1 MTAVPDWDIVSDAD
15 LVGAALSGDHMAF
28 AGIYDRYA
36 DRLHDFCV
44 GMVRDRD
51 AAADCVQDVFC
62 TAATALDKLREPD
75 KLRPWLYAIA
85 RNEALR
91 RIRQRRREEP
101 SEELPDEAS
110 GDAGPDTLAARNE
123 LAKLVA
129 EAAGGLSDRDRAV
142 LELGYRHGLEGP
154 ELAEALGVS
163 TASAKKIM
171 QRLRDTMERSLGA
184 LLVARRGQSG
194 NSCAELGAI
203 LAGWDGTFTILM
215 RKRIARHI
223 ESCPTC
229 DQDRRRMVNP
239 VALLGGTPLFIPA
252 PTWLRDRTL
261 NRIQLT
267 SASTDLGS
275 APTQAQ
281 SALPDA
287 PTEQFAAADV
297 LDAEPA
303 ATTPNGRVM
312 LTMSLLIG
320 IPLIVLALTIAWRY
334 ETNAPVAPKGVT
346 TSVTAPPSTTP
357 ENPVT
362 TTVAP
367 PPPPSPT
374 AVVTAPPEPT
384 TAAPPRAVPPPPQ
397 QSPVPVPLPPAAP
410 VVTPQPSPR
419 PLPPHHP
426 RPPVVSEQPSPSQA
440 PPIITEPLP
449 SPTPT
454 TPAGTPKPPRPRPLP
469 QGPVGP
475 IEPAPVTTTQPPVIY

>member
-15 LVGAALSGDHMAF
+15 LVGAALSGDRMAF

-194 NSCAELGAI
+194 NSCGELGAI

-223 ESCPTC
+223 ESCPMC

-275 APTQAQ
+275 APTEAQ
-281 SALPDA
+281 TALPDA

-303 ATTPNGRVM
+303 ATSPNGRVM

-362 TTVAP
+362 TTAAP

-384 TAAPPRAVPPPPQ
+384 TAAPPRAVPPPQ

-419 PLPPHHP
+419 PLPPHRP

-440 PPIITEPLP
+440 PPVITEPLP

-454 TPAGTPKPPRPRPLP
+454 TPSGTPKPPRPRPLP
-469 QGPVGP
+469 PIDVGP

>member
-15 LVGAALSGDHMAF
+15 LVGAALAGDRMAF

-101 SEELPDEAS
+101 SEDLPDEAS

-142 LELGYRHGLEGP
+142 LELGFRHGLEGP

-203 LAGWDGTFTILM
+203 LAGWDGNFTILM

-252 PTWLRDRTL
+252 PAWLRDRTL

-267 SASTDLGS
+267 SASADLDS

-303 ATTPNGRVM
+303 TTSPNGRVM

-334 ETNAPVAPKGVT
+334 ETNAPVTPQGVT

-374 AVVTAPPEPT
+374 AVVTAPAEPT
-384 TAAPPRAVPPPPQ
+384 TALPPRAVPPPQ

-410 VVTPQPSPR
+410 VVTPPSSTR
-419 PLPPHHP
+419 PVLPPRRP
-426 RPPVVSEQPSPSQA
+426 RPPVVSEEPSPPSKQ
-440 PPIITEPLP
+440 PPVITEPSP
-449 SPTPT
+449 SPTPPPT
-454 TPAGTPKPPRPRPLP
+454 SHKPPRPLP
-469 QGPVGP
+469 PIDVGP

>member
-15 LVGAALSGDHMAF
+15 LVGAALSGDRMAF

-44 GMVRDRD
+44 GMVRDRE

-62 TAATALDKLREPD
+62 TAATALNKLREPD

-101 SEELPDEAS
+101 SEDLPDEAS

-142 LELGYRHGLEGP
+142 LELGYRHGLDGP

-184 LLVARRGQSG
+184 LLVARRAQSD
-194 NSCAELGAI
+194 NSCAELSAI
-203 LAGWDGTFTILM
+203 LAGWDGSFTILM

-261 NRIQLT
+261 HQIQLT
-267 SASTDLGS
+267 SAATDLSS
-275 APTQAQ
+275 APTQSQ
-281 SALPDA
+281 GSLPDA
-287 PTEQFAAADV
+287 PTEQFAAADGA
-297 LDAEPA
+297 DGAGEAPA
-303 ATTPNGRVM
+303 AGQPAGRVM

-320 IPLIVLALTIAWRY
+320 IPLIVLALSIAWRY
-334 ETNAPVAPKGVT
+334 ETNAPVTPGGVT
-346 TSVTAPPSTTP
+346 NSVTPSSSPTA
-357 ENPVT
+357 ESPVT
-362 TTVAP
+362 TTAP
-367 PPPPSPT
+367 PPPPSTPT
-374 AVVTAPPEPT
+374 AVVTAPAEQPT
-384 TAAPPRAVPPPPQ
+384 ARPPRAVPPPQ
-397 QSPVPVPLPPAAP
+397 QSPVPLPPAAP
-410 VVTPQPSPR
+410 PVVTPLPSPH
-419 PLPPHHP
+419 PLPPRHP
-426 RPPVVSEQPSPSQA
+426 RPPVVTAEPSPPSQ
-440 PPIITEPLP
+440 PPPVISEEPPPPPPP
-449 SPTPT
+449 S
-454 TPAGTPKPPRPRPLP
+454 GTPKPPRPRPVP
-469 QGPVGP
+469 PVIVGPV
-475 IEPAPVTTTQPPVIY
+475 EPAPVTTTQPPIIY